1 MKSDYER
8 IAAAIRFIE
17 QNAPDQPTLADI
29 ASELGL
35 STFHFQR
42 LFHRWAGVS
51 PKRFLQFLTVQHAKQ
66 LLEQSKSVL
75 DTTYEV
81 GLSGPARLHDHF
93 VSLEAV
99 TPGEYKTRGAGL
111 QIGYGIQPSPFGS
124 MFLATTQRG
133 VCWLSF
139 LADEP
144 AEREL
149 ASLKRFWRGAEFSP
163 DKEGTAAIAER
174 IFTRRENENGSLT
187 LLVKGT
193 NFQINVWKALLRIP
207 PGLLCSYSQIAHA
220 VGTPSA
226 SRAVGRALAVNPVAF
241 LIPCHRVIRKV
252 GTSGDYRWG
261 DIRKKALIGWEAA
274 NLIAKLRD
282 RALALRENTC

>member
-163 DKEGTAAIAER
+163 DKQGTAAIAER
-174 IFTRRENENGSLT
+174 IFTRR
-187 LLVKGT
+187 
-193 NFQINVWKALLRIP
+193 
-207 PGLLCSYSQIAHA
+207 
-220 VGTPSA
+220 
-226 SRAVGRALAVNPVAF
+226 
-241 LIPCHRVIRKV
+241 
-252 GTSGDYRWG
+252 
-261 DIRKKALIGWEAA
+261 
-274 NLIAKLRD
+274 
-282 RALALRENTC
+282 

>member
-1 MKSDYER
+1 MQSDYER

-17 QNAPDQPTLADI
+17 RNAPDQPTLADI
-29 ASELGL
+29 ASALGL

-42 LFHRWAGVS
+42 LFQRWAGVS

-66 LLEQSKSVL
+66 LLEQSRSVL

-99 TPGEYKTRGAGL
+99 TPGEYKTRGTGL
-111 QIGYGIQPSPFGS
+111 RIGYGIQPSPFGS
-124 MFLATTQRG
+124 IFLATTHRG

-139 LADEP
+139 LSDEP
-144 AEREL
+144 AEGEL
-149 ASLKRFWRGAEFSP
+149 ASLKRFWQGAEFYP
-163 DKEGTAAIAER
+163 DQEGTGAIAER
-174 IFTRRENENGSLT
+174 IFTRRKNENNSLT

-207 PGLLCSYSQIAHA
+207 PGLLCSYSQVARAI
-220 VGTPSA
+220 GNPSA
-226 SRAVGRALAVNPVAF
+226 SRAVGRALAANPVAY

-252 GTSGDYRWG
+252 GIPGDYRWG
-261 DIRKKALIGWEAA
+261 DIRKKALIAWEAT
-274 NLIAKLRD
+274 NLTAKS
-282 RALALRENTC
+282 ENRTFYGP